1 MMNNPLINSPT
12 DGGFYFIKFLLDE
25 CSHEI
30 ERLDQADINAISK
43 IIRKRSDRNFFVSE
57 RDNPLK
63 DIAKL
68 PEPRPKKK
76 TPAKK
81 KKK

>member
-1 MMNNPLINSPT
+1 MNNPLFNTPT
-12 DGGFYFIKFLLDE
+12 DGGYYFVKFLLDE
-25 CSHEI
+25 CADEL
-30 ERLDQADINAISK
+30 ERLDQADINAIAK
-43 IIRKRSDRNFFVSE
+43 VVRAKSDRNIFVNE

-76 TPAKK
+76 APAKK

>member
-1 MMNNPLINSPT
+1 MNNPLMNTPT
-12 DGGFYFIKFLLDE
+12 DGGYYFIKFLMDE
-25 CSHEI
+25 CATEL
-30 ERLDQADINAISK
+30 ERLDQADVNAISK
-43 IIRKRSDRNFFVSE
+43 IIRKRSDRNIFVKE

-68 PEPRPKKK
+68 PEPSPKKK
-76 TPAKK
+76 VAPKK